1 MDRSVI
7 FMSNSH
13 TEKEIWVYKQKKKS
27 HVKSLGCVNSQF
39 CCNSVR
45 DGSHRHWR
53 WRIDA
58 CSGQT
63 KNASGIEC
71 LYNLLEV
78 KIIHMFK
85 FIYLLYCI
93 GLYTACIYKFT
104 NTEWSGK
111 VNIHF
116 RKLTDVWI
124 QIVLL
129 SVGKVLKLC
138 LKSMP
143 NSHLL
148 LLLQFFILSVTVSRN
163 SGKINR
169 NVWIMY

>member
-1 MDRSVI
+1 MWDS
-7 FMSNSH
+7 
-13 TEKEIWVYKQKKKS
+13 
-27 HVKSLGCVNSQF
+27 
-39 CCNSVR
+39 
-45 DGSHRHWR
+45 SHRHLR

-58 CSGQT
+58 CGGLT
-63 KNASGIEC
+63 KNASDIQC
-71 LYNLLEV
+71 LYNLLGV

-93 GLYTACIYKFT
+93 GLYSACIYKCT

-129 SVGKVLKLC
+129 SVGKALNLC

-148 LLLQFFILSVTVSRN
+148 LLLQLFILSVTVPRS